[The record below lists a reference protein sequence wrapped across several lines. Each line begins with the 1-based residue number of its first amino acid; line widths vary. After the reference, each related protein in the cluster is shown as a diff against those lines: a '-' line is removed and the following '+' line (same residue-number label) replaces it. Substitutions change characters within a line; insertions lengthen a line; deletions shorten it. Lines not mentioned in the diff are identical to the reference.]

1 MNKQDLNKNQ
11 EFKVPKDY
19 FENFETALHDRMDQE
34 SNLAF
39 LDVKKDN
46 NAGFKV
52 PNDYFENLE
61 DHIVQE
67 IDSKR
72 KASKIITFRPWHKI
86 GAVASIA
93 ALFVLVFS
101 IARQSTENVANTTTP
116 IALSTLENYIL
127 NNDMDYS
134 MNELEDVLDMEDVM
148 LADTYSSTIE
158 TDAIYDYLDEN
169 IDNELFLTD

>member
-11 EFKVPKDY
+11 EFKIPKDY
-19 FENFETALHDRMDQE
+19 FENFETALHDLMDQE

-39 LDVKKDN
+39 LDVRKDN

-61 DHIVQE
+61 DQILQE
-67 IDSKR
+67 IDSKK
-72 KASKIITFRPWHKI
+72 KASKIVTFRAWQKI
-86 GAVASIA
+86 GVVASIA

-101 IARQSTENVANTTTP
+101 IARQSIGTATNTTTP

-127 NNDMDYS
+127 NHNMEYS
-134 MNELEDVLDMEDVM
+134 MTDLEDVLDIEELM
-148 LADTYSSTIE
+148 LADTYSATLE
-158 TDAIYDYLDEN
+158 TDVIYDYLDEN